1 MFVAGYANTTSA
13 INAIRFQMS
22 SGNFDELSKNPAVW
36 EVIKEEMNYL
46 SGDCLMKI
54 ITAAKEE
61 GLKDDKIFMPAVKV
75 VEVEF
80 EDLFKSSIDDTT
92 EED

>member
-1 MFVAGYANTTSA
+1 MYDKEYENDYVPL
-13 INAIRFQMS
+13 
-22 SGNFDELSKNPAVW
+22 NFDELSKNPAVW

-54 ITAAKEE
+54 ITAAKEQ

-92 EED
+92 KED

>member
-1 MFVAGYANTTSA
+1 MYDNEYENDYVPL
-13 INAIRFQMS
+13 
-22 SGNFDELSKNPAVW
+22 NFDELSKNPAVW

-54 ITAAKEE
+54 ITAAKEQ
-61 GLKDDKIFMPAVKV
+61 GLKDDKIFIPTVEV

-92 EED
+92 KED

>member
-1 MFVAGYANTTSA
+1 MDYKENDFVPL
-13 INAIRFQMS
+13 
-22 SGNFDELSKNPAVW
+22 NFERLSKNAAVW

-54 ITAAKEE
+54 ITAAKEQ
-61 GLKDDKIFMPAVKV
+61 GLKDNQIFMPTEEV

-80 EDLFKSSIDDTT
+80 VDPFNDSMED
-92 EED
+92 

>member
-1 MFVAGYANTTSA
+1 MYDKEYENDYVPL
-13 INAIRFQMS
+13 
-22 SGNFDELSKNPAVW
+22 NFEELSKNPAVW

-54 ITAAKEE
+54 ITAAKEQ

-80 EDLFKSSIDDTT
+80 EDLFKSSINDTT

>member
-1 MFVAGYANTTSA
+1 MYDKEYENEYVPL
-13 INAIRFQMS
+13 
-22 SGNFDELSKNPAVW
+22 NFEELSKNPAVW

-92 EED
+92 KED

>member
-1 MFVAGYANTTSA
+1 MYDKEYENDYVPL
-13 INAIRFQMS
+13 
-22 SGNFDELSKNPAVW
+22 NFDELSKNPAVW

-61 GLKDDKIFMPAVKV
+61 GLKDDKIFMPAVEA

-80 EDLFKSSIDDTT
+80 EDLFKSSINDTT

>member
-1 MFVAGYANTTSA
+1 MYDKEYENDYVPL
-13 INAIRFQMS
+13 
-22 SGNFDELSKNPAVW
+22 NFDELSKNPAVW

-61 GLKDDKIFMPAVKV
+61 GLKDDKIFIPTVEV

-80 EDLFKSSIDDTT
+80 EDIFKSSINDTT

>member
-1 MFVAGYANTTSA
+1 MYDKENENEYVPL
-13 INAIRFQMS
+13 
-22 SGNFDELSKNPAVW
+22 NFEELSKNPAVW
-36 EVIKEEMNYL
+36 EVMNYL

-54 ITAAKEE
+54 ITAAKEQ
-61 GLKDDKIFMPAVKV
+61 GLKDDKIFIPAMKV

-80 EDLFKSSIDDTT
+80 EDLFKSSIVDST

>member
-1 MFVAGYANTTSA
+1 MYDKEYENEYVPL
-13 INAIRFQMS
+13 
-22 SGNFDELSKNPAVW
+22 NFEELSKNPAVW

-54 ITAAKEE
+54 ITAAKEQ

-80 EDLFKSSIDDTT
+80 EDLFKSSINDTT